1 MKPISILLSTICM
14 LFAISSHAQTSS
26 SVTTPVRVNITQSQE
41 IQPQAYFQSKI
52 SEFDVY
58 TSRNTQSGA
67 QSAYKDLK
75 QMMEDFLKDTELKIA
90 NTNGTGEATLQQKL
104 TKQQNAFAAIT
115 SLSSDLM
122 ANHEAIKQQLQEF
135 LQTLY

>member
-1 MKPISILLSTICM
+1 MKPISILLSTICT
-14 LFAISSHAQTSS
+14 LCAVSSYAQTSS
-26 SVTTPVRVNITQSQE
+26 SVTTPVSVNIAPTQE
-41 IQPQAYFQSKI
+41 IQPKVYFQSKM

-58 TSRNTQSGA
+58 TSRNTKSMA
-67 QSAYKDLK
+67 ESAYKDLK

-90 NTNGTGEATLQQKL
+90 NTNGADEATLQQKL

-115 SLSSDLM
+115 ALSSDLM